1 MMSAVKSVGIL
12 IAIIT
17 ISLFLLY
24 FYIVTTSRKVRRQ
37 QAYYEAYCLQQE
49 KNWHNYL
56 MDGMPVA
63 PEMLPQKPGEFLA
76 VEYICS
82 TYLRLVK
89 DEEIHTRITQ
99 FATQYLTERYKKQ
112 LQSKVWSTRMNALR
126 YIGLFGVTTLVEPS
140 RQLLNKKITREERF
154 EVIQLLALQD
164 TMALLDMICKESLQ
178 RNEYRRL
185 FMSLSPEAL
194 VKLFQQLWSLP
205 NEAQLLAVQ
214 VAAERRNPLFLPY
227 VNELLQSEESELR
240 IGGLKIVYE
249 LGASLPIERLA
260 PFATATSY
268 VERLYAVKNL
278 NFTFLYDSLPY
289 LQNLIRDENW
299 YVRREAAYVLC
310 QSDEGIA
317 VLESIVANSTDPY
330 AVEVSM
336 QLLNE
341 GGRQHG

>member
-1 MMSAVKSVGIL
+1 MISAVKSVGIL
-12 IAIIT
+12 IVMIT
-17 ISLFLLY
+17 VSLLFLY
-24 FYIVTTSRKVRRQ
+24 FYIVATSRKMRRQ
-37 QAYYEAYCLQQE
+37 QACYEKYCLQQE

-56 MDGMPVA
+56 MDGMSVA
-63 PEMLPQKPGEFLA
+63 PEMLPRKTGEFLA

-82 TYLRLVK
+82 TYLRLVR

-112 LQSKVWSTRMNALR
+112 LQSRVWSTRMNALR
-126 YIGLFGVTTLVEPS
+126 YIGLFSVTSLVEPS

-164 TMALLDMICKESLQ
+164 TTALLDIICKESLQ

-227 VNELLQSEESELR
+227 VNELLQCEESELR

-268 VERLYAVKNL
+268 VERLYAVKNF
-278 NFTFLYDSLPY
+278 NFTFLYDALPY
-289 LQNLIRDENW
+289 LQNLIGDENW
-299 YVRREAAYVLC
+299 YVRHEAARVLS
-310 QSDEGIA
+310 QSDEGVA
-317 VLESIVANSTDPY
+317 VLKGIIENSTDTY
-330 AVEVSM
+330 AIDVSR
-336 QLLNE
+336 QVLHRGE
-341 GGRQHG
+341 GVA